1 MNVCV
6 EKKLVFAAAL
16 LLSAMALAG
25 NPTADRVSRVFDRMR
40 RSTAESPATVRILFY
55 GQSITAQN
63 WGMKYVVPELKRRYP
78 TVRFVAENRAIG
90 GYESPVLIRTAEADL
105 YPFYPDLL
113 FFHVYGPVEKYAEIV
128 KRVRARTTADIV
140 LWTSHLDKKE
150 GRDAAAIRQLLKQPD
165 ARSLAIRKTADKY
178 GCMFVDLRSKWCRM
192 LLDRNICS
200 GEMLVDSIH
209 LKGTSLRPYADMII
223 EDLPLDGALVENRA
237 AGEIREVAPSLK
249 LSFDGNRVS
258 AVSSGEVG
266 AAYDV
271 FLDGKPVESLGDM
284 WTFTRTT
291 PGVTNTVWPMLS
303 MVCRSVPS
311 CQREKWTLTF
321 LDGFNSSGTVI
332 PYRVV
337 GSVTGPDGVGC
348 NTNDFQSSSG
358 KVVIP
363 AASWPSFGGQWG
375 RWNYLKQRPY
385 AGLSV
390 EWENVPM
397 FESPYVPGEKGVE
410 TVLVQGCANG
420 PHALELKPRKRGRLG
435 ISRFRICQPE
445 HTQTTSNQT
454 K

>member
-90 GYESPVLIRTAEADL
+90 GYESPVLIRKAEADL

-223 EDLPLDGALVENRA
+223 EDLPFDGALVENRA

>member
-1 MNVCV
+1 MNTGLR
-6 EKKLVFAAAL
+6 KLVAILAVSAL
-16 LLSAMALAG
+16 ANAFAG
-25 NPTADRVSRVFDRMR
+25 NPTAERVSRVFDRMR
-40 RSTAESPATVRILFY
+40 RSTAERPETVRVLFY

-63 WGMKYVVPELKRRYP
+63 WGMKYIVPELKRRYP

-90 GYESPVLIRTAEADL
+90 GYESPILIRTAEADL

-113 FFHVYGPVEKYAEIV
+113 FFHVYGPIEKYTEIV
-128 KRVRARTTADIV
+128 KRVRSRTTADIV

-150 GRDAAAIRQLLKQPD
+150 GPDAAAISKLMEHPD
-165 ARSLAIRKTADKY
+165 ARSVAIRKTADKY

-192 LLDRNICS
+192 LLDKNICS

-209 LKGTSLRPYADMII
+209 LKGSSLRPYADMIM
-223 EDLPLDGALVENRA
+223 EDLPFDGKLVANAA
-237 AGEIREVAPSLK
+237 AGEIREVAGSLK
-249 LSFDGNRVS
+249 LEFDGNRVS

-266 AAYDV
+266 AEYDV
-271 FLDGKPVESLGDM
+271 FLDGKPVESFGDM
-284 WTFTRTT
+284 WTFTRVT

-311 CQREKWTLTF
+311 CRREKWSLTF
-321 LDGFNSSGTVI
+321 LDGFNAAGTVI
-332 PYRVV
+332 PYRVA

-348 NTNDFQSSSG
+348 NTNDFRSFSG

-363 AASWPSFGGQWG
+363 AASWPVFGGEWG
-375 RWNYLKQRPY
+375 RWKYLKQSPY

-397 FESPYVPGEKGVE
+397 FVSPYAPGEKAVE

-420 PHALELKPRKRGRLG
+420 HHTLELKPRKRGRLG
-435 ISRFRICQPE
+435 ISRFRICRP
-445 HTQTTSNQT
+445 SSL
-454 K
+454 